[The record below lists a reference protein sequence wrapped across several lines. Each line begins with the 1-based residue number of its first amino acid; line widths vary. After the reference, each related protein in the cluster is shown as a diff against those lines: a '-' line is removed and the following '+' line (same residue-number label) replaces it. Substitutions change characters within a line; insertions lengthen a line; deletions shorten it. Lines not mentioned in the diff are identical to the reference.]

1 MERRR
6 NKDTLFKSNFLF
18 PEDFNTLPPIRL
30 KINDYSN
37 EILNDLIK
45 LKDEKLLSNNN
56 KNIHLSQKILH
67 EYRQRNSTFKN
78 NFTHFIQKTKSTFEK
93 TNKSLTSRE
102 DPIKTK
108 LKKIKLKLVKNELG
122 INSTKR
128 NYKYNLTNSNL
139 GNEKIDKNDILN
151 QLNEIDENTSLTNT
165 IILRRNA
172 DHDIDIFKKIRKK
185 LKSNKKKLF
194 IQEDD
199 YLKPEKLKPFNITK
213 KKIFYSN
220 LDNIIGKIKESSL
233 SSVVLIEKMKTLNI
247 NEKRNYKSLID
258 SQNQEKNFKKFDE
271 IISDGDLIKKEY
283 DKNYEKIQKKLKNQ
297 Y

>member
-1 MERRR
+1 M
-6 NKDTLFKSNFLF
+6 KD
-18 PEDFNTLPPIRL
+18 
-30 KINDYSN
+30 
-37 EILNDLIK
+37 
-45 LKDEKLLSNNN
+45 
-56 KNIHLSQKILH
+56 
-67 EYRQRNSTFKN
+67 
-78 NFTHFIQKTKSTFEK
+78 
-93 TNKSLTSRE
+93 
-102 DPIKTK
+102 
-108 LKKIKLKLVKNELG
+108 
-122 INSTKR
+122 
-128 NYKYNLTNSNL
+128 
-139 GNEKIDKNDILN
+139 
-151 QLNEIDENTSLTNT
+151 LNEIDKESLITNK
-165 IILRRNA
+165 ILVKRNG
-172 DHDIDIFKKIRKK
+172 DHDKNIFRKIRRKI
-185 LKSNKKKLF
+185 KSNKKKLF